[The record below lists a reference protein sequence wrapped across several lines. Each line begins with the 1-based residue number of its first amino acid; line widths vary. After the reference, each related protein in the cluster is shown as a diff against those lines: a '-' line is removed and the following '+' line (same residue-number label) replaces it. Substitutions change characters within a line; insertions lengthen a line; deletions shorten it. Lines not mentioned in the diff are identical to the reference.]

1 MKRASKARNSS
12 STARP
17 KETSAFKDHPG
28 PHGSHIAFPIFLPSK
43 PVLAINY
50 QLLPH
55 QQCFPPSSSTSMPV
69 EGGCNTVPGAYRTQR
84 RQLVSVVALGERA
97 VINYGLGVLVP
108 DVPVPLNHLQAVCV
122 FLDIR
127 GPLPK
132 RRKILGNIKIAA
144 AAANERN
151 MVEPSLKG
159 GTVRSVP
166 FRGRLPL
173 VVASSFAVAS
183 LWYLCACVH
192 EAKTAIIVSVHLI
205 VGRLLALWG
214 WVFDFMVNDAK
225 RHYPWGVGG

>member
-1 MKRASKARNSS
+1 
-12 STARP
+12 
-17 KETSAFKDHPG
+17 
-28 PHGSHIAFPIFLPSK
+28 
-43 PVLAINY
+43 
-50 QLLPH
+50 
-55 QQCFPPSSSTSMPV
+55 
-69 EGGCNTVPGAYRTQR
+69 
-84 RQLVSVVALGERA
+84 
-97 VINYGLGVLVP
+97 
-108 DVPVPLNHLQAVCV
+108 
-122 FLDIR
+122 
-127 GPLPK
+127 
-132 RRKILGNIKIAA
+132 
-144 AAANERN
+144 